1 MYDSYAGRTLSAPQL
16 LLLLLLLRGL
26 IVVAAVVVVSIGT
39 NKGAAKSVVAAD
51 GAQCQ

>member
-1 MYDSYAGRTLSAPQL
+1 MYDSYAGRTLSAAQ
-16 LLLLLLLRGL
+16 LLLRGL

>member
-1 MYDSYAGRTLSAPQL
+1 MYDSYAGRTLSAAQ
-16 LLLLLLLRGL
+16 LLLLLRGL

>member
-1 MYDSYAGRTLSAPQL
+1 MYDSYAGRTLSAAQ
-16 LLLLLLLRGL
+16 LLLRGL
-26 IVVAAVVVVSIGT
+26 IVVVVVSIGT

>member
-16 LLLLLLLRGL
+16 LLLLLLRGL
-26 IVVAAVVVVSIGT
+26 IVVVVGSIGT

>member
-1 MYDSYAGRTLSAPQL
+1 MYDSYAGRTLSAAQL

-26 IVVAAVVVVSIGT
+26 IVVVVGSIGT

>member
-1 MYDSYAGRTLSAPQL
+1 MYDSYAGRTLSAAQ
-16 LLLLLLLRGL
+16 LLLLLLRGL
-26 IVVAAVVVVSIGT
+26 IVVVAAVVVVSIGT

>member
-1 MYDSYAGRTLSAPQL
+1 MYDSYAGRTLSAAQ
-16 LLLLLLLRGL
+16 LLLLLLRGL
-26 IVVAAVVVVSIGT
+26 VVVVVGSIGT